1 MMLMKRSLLVTAAVA
16 IAFAAT
22 HSFGAEQPRT
32 VATVVLIEGEM
43 CQGCVKKIKAAL
55 AEVKGI
61 AEVTGDSKAKKVTI
75 VPAPA
80 VDLSPRALWEAI
92 EKAGKKPVLLAGP
105 HGTFKSKPK
114 S

>member
-1 MMLMKRSLLVTAAVA
+1 MLLMRRRLFVAAAAAFV
-16 IAFAAT
+16 FAAT
-22 HSFGAEQPRT
+22 QSFSAEQRPSA
-32 VATVVLIEGEM
+32 ATVVTVEGEM
-43 CQGCVKKIKAAL
+43 CGGCVKKIQAAL

-61 AEVTGDSKAKKVTI
+61 AEVTGDTKAKTVTI

-92 EKAGKKPVLLAGP
+92 EKAGKKPAMLVGP

>member
-1 MMLMKRSLLVTAAVA
+1 MLLMRRRLFVAAAAALVL
-16 IAFAAT
+16 AAT
-22 HSFGAEQPRT
+22 HSFGAEQRRS
-32 VATVVLIEGEM
+32 VATVVTIEGEM
-43 CQGCVKKIKAAL
+43 CGGCVKKIQAAL

-61 AEVTGDSKAKKVTI
+61 AEVTGDTKAKTVTI

-92 EKAGKKPVLLAGP
+92 EKAGKKPAMLVGP

-114 S
+114 N

>member
-1 MMLMKRSLLVTAAVA
+1 MLLMKRCLFVVAVAVLAFTAADS
-16 IAFAAT
+16 FAA
-22 HSFGAEQPRT
+22 EQRQSD
-32 VATVVLIEGEM
+32 ATVVTVDGDM
-43 CQGCVKKIKAAL
+43 CAGCVKKIKAVL
-55 AEVKGI
+55 SEVKGI
-61 AEVTGDSKAKKVTI
+61 AEVTGDSKAKRVTI

-105 HGTFKSKPK
+105 QGTFKSKPK

>member
-1 MMLMKRSLLVTAAVA
+1 MLMRSSLFVVVVAVFA
-16 IAFAAT
+16 LAAT
-22 HSFGAEQPRT
+22 NSYAAEQRQSD
-32 VATVVLIEGEM
+32 ATVVTVEGEM
-43 CQGCVKKIKAAL
+43 CGGCVKKVKAAL

-61 AEVTGDSKAKKVTI
+61 AEVTGDSKAKTVTI

-80 VDLSPRALWEAI
+80 VNLSPRALWEAI

>member
-1 MMLMKRSLLVTAAVA
+1 MLLMKRCLFVLALATL
-16 IAFAAT
+16 AFT
-22 HSFGAEQPRT
+22 SVDSFGANQRRSDT
-32 VATVVLIEGEM
+32 TVVTVEGEM
-43 CQGCVKKIKAAL
+43 CGGCVKKIKAAL

-61 AEVTGDSKAKKVTI
+61 AEVTGDSKAKTVTI

-80 VDLSPRALWEAI
+80 VNLSPRALWEAI

>member
-1 MMLMKRSLLVTAAVA
+1 MLLMRRSLFVAAAAA
-16 IAFAAT
+16 IVLT
-22 HSFGAEQPRT
+22 STQSFGAEQRQSDT
-32 VATVVLIEGEM
+32 TVVTIEGEM
-43 CQGCVKKIKAAL
+43 CGGCVKKIKAAL
-55 AEVKGI
+55 SEVKGI
-61 AEVTGDSKAKKVTI
+61 AEVTGDSKTKRVTI
-75 VPAPA
+75 TPSPA